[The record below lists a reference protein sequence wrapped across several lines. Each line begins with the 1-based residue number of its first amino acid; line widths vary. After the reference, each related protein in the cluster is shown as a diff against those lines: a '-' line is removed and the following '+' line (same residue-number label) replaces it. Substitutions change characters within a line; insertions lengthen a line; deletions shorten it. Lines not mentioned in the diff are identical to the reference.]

1 VSLILEALKKLDREK
16 QAPER
21 GFVVVASQPWA
32 TSTRNRGRAV
42 ALVFL
47 GLVIVAGA
55 VLLARPRAAPTT
67 RQSPLATPT
76 ATPAAVA
83 LATSPPTTLGTPA
96 RAATPRPAAS
106 RAAESPRPVPS
117 PRAGADS
124 PPALV
129 LQAISER
136 DGKPIALVSDR
147 LVREGDEFDGVRVV
161 RIGETEVEI
170 EWRGR
175 RSSIRF

>member
-21 GFVVVASQPWA
+21 GFVVVASQPWV
-32 TSTRNRGRAV
+32 TSTRNRGRAL

-47 GLVIVAGA
+47 GVVTVAGA
-55 VLLARPRAAPTT
+55 FLLARPRPAPTADRTSPTTLAAAAAAP
-67 RQSPLATPT
+67 PAT
-76 ATPAAVA
+76 
-83 LATSPPTTLGTPA
+83 PPTTLGAPAPARPSRPIPVRTLATPPPQAASPRA
-96 RAATPRPAAS
+96 RAA
-106 RAAESPRPVPS
+106 
-117 PRAGADS
+117 S

-147 LVREGDEFDGVRVV
+147 LVREGDEFDGVRVL
-161 RIGETEVEI
+161 RIGDAEVEI
-170 EWRGR
+170 EWRGH

>member
-1 VSLILEALKKLDREK
+1 MSLILEALKKLDREK

-21 GFVVVASQPWA
+21 GFVVVASQPWP
-32 TSTRNRGRAV
+32 TSTRNRGRAL

-55 VLLARPRAAPTT
+55 VLLARPKTAPTT
-67 RQSPLATPT
+67 RLALP
-76 ATPAAVA
+76 ATPAATPAAMA
-83 LATSPPTTLGTPA
+83 LVTSPPTTLGVPA
-96 RAATPRPAAS
+96 LATTPRPAAP
-106 RAAESPRPVPS
+106 RTPESLRPAPS